1 MRIGPILSA
10 RIEFGPELF
19 HIGPDF
25 LLEGGGGGRGRGGF
39 IRMGGGGQCFPRKT
53 SLLFVQAKINLGLGE
68 GGGLREMIF
77 PSRKRV
83 KNKRPPLFKKRK

>member
-1 MRIGPILSA
+1 M
-10 RIEFGPELF
+10 
-19 HIGPDF
+19 
-25 LLEGGGGGRGRGGF
+25 
-39 IRMGGGGQCFPRKT
+39 GGQCFPRKT

-83 KNKRPPLFKKRK
+83 KNKRPLCLKNVSNKYLYAFKRRFVFYGYSDFFKLNLMAVVRIYHMYT

>member
-25 LLEGGGGGRGRGGF
+25 LLEGGGGGEGGVDLL
-39 IRMGGGGQCFPRKT
+39 GWGGGQCFPRKT

-68 GGGLREMIF
+68 GGGG
-77 PSRKRV
+77 V
-83 KNKRPPLFKKRK
+83 